1 MDTSGI
7 ILVVLTIFL
16 FLLAVYASAAAY
28 YINDFYLNIMEQDP
42 SLEIQ
47 IYDRPMFYLYVFSV
61 IAAILCAGTAVALM
75 VFMIMKEQA
84 KKALTEKMGSM
95 PLRREMPPM
104 TSPREEYLLP
114 STKPYSMSSGRDM
127 DMSLS
132 QSVPKEFSS
141 EMPLLQ

>member
-42 SLEIQ
+42 TLEIQ

-61 IAAILCAGTAVALM
+61 IAAILCSGIAAALM

-84 KKALTEKMGSM
+84 KKAFTEKMGSM
-95 PLRREMPPM
+95 PLHRDMPPM
-104 TSPREEYLLP
+104 TSPRDEYLLP
-114 STKPYSMSSGRDM
+114 STRPYAMSGRDT
-127 DMSLS
+127 DPSLG
-132 QSVPKEFSS
+132 QSAPKEFSS
-141 EMPLLQ
+141 EMPPLG